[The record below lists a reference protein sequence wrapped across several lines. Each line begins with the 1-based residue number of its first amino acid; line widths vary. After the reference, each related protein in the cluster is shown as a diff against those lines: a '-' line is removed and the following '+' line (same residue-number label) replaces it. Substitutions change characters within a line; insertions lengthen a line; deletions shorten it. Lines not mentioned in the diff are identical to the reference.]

1 MPLLKN
7 EFSWSFS
14 RHKLFNECRRAYYYY
29 YYESWGGWDRNAPD
43 RAQKTYLLK
52 KMQNLAMWAGSIVH
66 ELLAG
71 IIQNRILKKH
81 VSYSESIENATRIL
95 QQQWEASHRKL
106 WLKNPRAHLNLF
118 EHYYQKDISQED
130 IDLKVKRK
138 VYEGIRNFYASG
150 FLAYIDTLA
159 ANPRDHFLSL
169 EEIDSFLFEGTKLY
183 VVPDFAIRDEGIRLY
198 DWKTGRPNRDDTLQ
212 LSCYALYA
220 QSKWQAQP
228 HEIRIFP
235 VYLLEEKITLNPIE
249 TIDAD
254 TVRTFLRHSIKEMRS
269 VLEERSDNEIIPAQ
283 CAKTEITARCA
294 RCFFQEICE

>member
-29 YYESWGGWDRNAPD
+29 YYESWGGWDRHAPD
-43 RAQKTYLLK
+43 RARKAYVLK
-52 KMQNLAMWAGSIVH
+52 KMQNLDMWAGTLVH
-66 ELLAG
+66 QLLAG
-71 IIQNRILKKH
+71 IITQRMAKKATP
-81 VSYSESIENATRIL
+81 YAAAIKNAHL
-95 QQQWEASHRKL
+95 ALSSQWEDSRKKC
-106 WLKNPRAHLNLF
+106 WLKSPKAYLNLF
-118 EHYYQKDISQED
+118 EHYYRKEVSQED
-130 IDLKVKRK
+130 IDRTVKRK
-138 VYEGIRNFYASG
+138 VYGGIRNFYASG

-159 ANPRDHFLSL
+159 ANPRGHFLSL

-198 DWKTGRPNRDDTLQ
+198 DWKTGKPSENDTLQ

-220 QSKWQAQP
+220 QSKWQARP
-228 HEIRIFP
+228 HEIGIFP
-235 VYLLEEKITLNPIE
+235 VYLLEEKIALNPIE

-269 VLEERSDNEIIPAQ
+269 LLKEGSDNEIIPAQ
-283 CAKTEITARCA
+283 CTKTEITARCA
-294 RCFFQEICE
+294 RCFFQEICT